1 MEIQRGVMKSIKPF
15 IDAGFNTVPLKGELK
30 RLESGKKT
38 TPIFEAD
45 WKHKA
50 LVNRNEKVT
59 TIGGMLTGE
68 INGIIAVDCDD
79 GPTWTLFNTLDIDY
93 TFKFVSKGKEG
104 GTIIY
109 KQPIDLKTSFSI
121 RNEEL
126 NLDFFSEQG
135 FVYLPTESNESK
147 VAWDINNVDDLPE
160 LKEPPASTLALIKN
174 LYIQYTLGKGTIQK
188 EVNQTNTSTSYLAP
202 LVKILVQEG
211 RVIPRIF
218 RILTPKDFRDTTEY
232 IANGYLNPKEVA
244 DGRGSEYLS
253 KVSAILGSDPSI
265 DEELYVKAM
274 ELINTLWDNPMESDK
289 FDNTIVFPMIEG
301 KAQINGERIWKYDAH
316 WETRGL
322 RVHTKRSEVVD
333 VFYDE
338 KKQNYFLSN
347 QLTGKHMKFNKEA
360 ELFQHLEVV
369 SAVALKR
376 AEVKSVMP
384 LVNTTIRPELPPG
397 FFEEDDIGKETAY
410 NLFQQ
415 SVPLGII
422 NNPDSYKPLYK
433 EPTTILNYLNTLI
446 PDKVQ
451 RRYVLRFLKTK
462 FTTFAYSPV
471 VLYFLGISGSG
482 KDTFVSLLEQILGEE
497 NEYIAKPS
505 ANEFIEKHNGWL
517 IDKYFAQLD
526 EYGDQ
531 LQIFSQKQEA
541 LGKIKSY
548 TGKKVIQIRQMRADG
563 YALKHAITF
572 ILTANTNPLVIDE
585 NDRRILLIET
595 PNILREAD
603 WIQAEGGMTLVIDK
617 LQTEIKDFAYYLA
630 TEVEALAMDEY
641 NNPPLSGSKVRLIAQ
656 MLQPAD
662 KLIFSLKH
670 QLVESIL
677 DMIEEADFN
686 PFDSIK
692 DVSENGLH
700 ELLINAYPDQ
710 QISKKSLSIAIKKYG
725 INKLPTT
732 RSGVKDYRCIFSTV
746 SSALIKRE
754 FEDQETD
761 SGNAINSMPE
771 I

>member
-1 MEIQRGVMKSIKPF
+1 
-15 IDAGFNTVPLKGELK
+15 
-30 RLESGKKT
+30 
-38 TPIFEAD
+38 
-45 WKHKA
+45 
-50 LVNRNEKVT
+50 
-59 TIGGMLTGE
+59 
-68 INGIIAVDCDD
+68 
-79 GPTWTLFNTLDIDY
+79 
-93 TFKFVSKGKEG
+93 
-104 GTIIY
+104 
-109 KQPIDLKTSFSI
+109 
-121 RNEEL
+121 
-126 NLDFFSEQG
+126 
-135 FVYLPTESNESK
+135 
-147 VAWDINNVDDLPE
+147 
-160 LKEPPASTLALIKN
+160 
-174 LYIQYTLGKGTIQK
+174 
-188 EVNQTNTSTSYLAP
+188 
-202 LVKILVQEG
+202 
-211 RVIPRIF
+211 
-218 RILTPKDFRDTTEY
+218 
-232 IANGYLNPKEVA
+232 
-244 DGRGSEYLS
+244 
-253 KVSAILGSDPSI
+253 
-265 DEELYVKAM
+265 
-274 ELINTLWDNPMESDK
+274 
-289 FDNTIVFPMIEG
+289 
-301 KAQINGERIWKYDAH
+301 
-316 WETRGL
+316 
-322 RVHTKRSEVVD
+322 
-333 VFYDE
+333 
-338 KKQNYFLSN
+338 
-347 QLTGKHMKFNKEA
+347 
-360 ELFQHLEVV
+360 
-369 SAVALKR
+369 
-376 AEVKSVMP
+376 
-384 LVNTTIRPELPPG
+384 
-397 FFEEDDIGKETAY
+397 
-410 NLFQQ
+410 
-415 SVPLGII
+415 
-422 NNPDSYKPLYK
+422 
-433 EPTTILNYLNTLI
+433 
-446 PDKVQ
+446 
-451 RRYVLRFLKTK
+451 
-462 FTTFAYSPV
+462 